1 MRKYQTT
8 TWSFFF
14 QTRLIWL
21 LCLGHWTNQDFL
33 HSIWHLLSLIGSLT
47 ASSGVTHL
55 FMSDLQ
61 SKRKQWL
68 NFSLW
73 SREIYFFKRGLFRFR
88 SRNKLWCTFLFC
100 ESVAFLRKNLNRKK
114 SHHTKDRP
122 KNKQKPSLI
131 LRNFINIYRM
141 WVFKITMRCFAV
153 FSSNN
158 WFDP

>member
-61 SKRKQWL
+61 NSQRGNSDSTSPRDL
-68 NFSLW
+68 LS
-73 SREIYFFKRGLFRFR
+73 KRGLFRFR

-114 SHHTKDRP
+114 SQHTKDRP

-153 FSSNN
+153 FSSDN

>member
-1 MRKYQTT
+1 MSQCSTLVLIVKITIIIVTNIDYQSPANLLLIFSLIYFSYVQVKDNLAIDVSKRKYQTA

-61 SKRKQWL
+61 NSQ
-68 NFSLW
+68 
-73 SREIYFFKRGLFRFR
+73 RGNSDSTSSCDLARF
-88 SRNKLWCTFLFC
+88 TFQ
-100 ESVAFLRKNLNRKK
+100 
-114 SHHTKDRP
+114 TW
-122 KNKQKPSLI
+122 
-131 LRNFINIYRM
+131 FI
-141 WVFKITMRCFAV
+141 
-153 FSSNN
+153 
-158 WFDP
+158 

>member
-1 MRKYQTT
+1 MSQCTTLALIVKISIIIVTNIDYQSPANLLLVFSLIYFSYDVKDNLAIDVSKRKYQTT

-61 SKRKQWL
+61 NSQ
-68 NFSLW
+68 
-73 SREIYFFKRGLFRFR
+73 RGNSDSTSPSDLAKF
-88 SRNKLWCTFLFC
+88 TFQ
-100 ESVAFLRKNLNRKK
+100 
-114 SHHTKDRP
+114 TW
-122 KNKQKPSLI
+122 
-131 LRNFINIYRM
+131 FI
-141 WVFKITMRCFAV
+141 
-153 FSSNN
+153 
-158 WFDP
+158 

>member
-1 MRKYQTT
+1 MSQCSTLVLIVEITIIIVTNIDYQSPANLLLVFSLIYFSYDVKDNLAIDVSKRKYQTT

-61 SKRKQWL
+61 NSQ
-68 NFSLW
+68 
-73 SREIYFFKRGLFRFR
+73 RGNSDSTSPCDLARF
-88 SRNKLWCTFLFC
+88 TFQ
-100 ESVAFLRKNLNRKK
+100 
-114 SHHTKDRP
+114 TW
-122 KNKQKPSLI
+122 
-131 LRNFINIYRM
+131 FI
-141 WVFKITMRCFAV
+141 
-153 FSSNN
+153 
-158 WFDP
+158 